1 MADGHIIVMRPP
13 RIRMRSIQDDSAAG
27 LSRRKNGPGNGFY
40 RNKEWSKTVCGR
52 CCWYSTLVYS
62 LGTNTVSATTPFRRQ
77 RNRPKTR
84 HDDKQNARVYSLE
97 IVAVNGQN
105 GEKYCFVTAYI
116 TDFTANGK
124 KAPKPDFGFLNM
136 TIPYILTATVRAPNV
151 RVQ

>member
-1 MADGHIIVMRPP
+1 MVVVAG
-13 RIRMRSIQDDSAAG
+13 IRRWFIHSVRTRCRRRHHFVDSEID
-27 LSRRKNGPGNGFY
+27 RK
-40 RNKEWSKTVCGR
+40 RD
-52 CCWYSTLVYS
+52 
-62 LGTNTVSATTPFRRQ
+62 
-77 RNRPKTR
+77 
-84 HDDKQNARVYSLE
+84 DDKQNARVYSLE